1 MIFDIIRKSDIQ
13 KSFRVE
19 SVMGRFDI
27 SSKKIEER
35 FTGNID
41 LPEKWSIGLIVGKS
55 GSGKTTI
62 LGELFPELV
71 DKKFT
76 YTNKAILD
84 DMPDR
89 SVDEIVKAFNSVGFS
104 SPPSWLKPY
113 QVLSNGE
120 KMRVDLANAILQSD
134 NRFVFDEFTSVVD
147 RQVAKIGSFAI
158 QKAIRKT
165 NKQFIA
171 CTCHYDVEEW
181 LLPDWVF
188 NTDTMTFQL
197 SQKKNRPEL
206 KFKIYQ
212 SDRTYWKMFARHHYL
227 NAEHSNSAKVFIA
240 TIDDQICGFCSVIY
254 FPHPSVKNMR
264 KIHRLV
270 VLPDYQGISIGI
282 LLLTEVA
289 KIQIKEGYRI
299 GITTSSPSL
308 VFGLKKNKEW
318 LCKSIGRKSK
328 SKSKTISKQFK
339 STISTNRITATFEFK
354 PFSNGLKSV
363 S

>member
-1 MIFDIIRKSDIQ
+1 MKFDIIRSSNIQ
-13 KSFRVE
+13 KSFRVD
-19 SVMGRFDI
+19 SVIGRFDI
-27 SSKKIEER
+27 SLQKIEER
-35 FTGNID
+35 FTGSIN
-41 LPEKWSIGLIVGKS
+41 LPEHWSIGLIMGKS

-62 LGELFPELV
+62 LNELFPELAA
-71 DKKFT
+71 KKPV
-76 YTNKAILD
+76 YTNQSVVD
-84 DMPDR
+84 DMPDK

-113 QVLSNGE
+113 HVLSNGE
-120 KMRVDLANAILQSD
+120 KMRVDLANAILQPE
-134 NRFVFDEFTSVVD
+134 NMFVFDEFTSVVD

-158 QKAIRKT
+158 QKAVRKT

-171 CTCHYDVEEW
+171 CTCHYDVEDW

-197 SQKKNRPEL
+197 SQKKNRPKL
-206 KFKIYQ
+206 NFKVFQ
-212 SDRTYWKMFARHHYL
+212 SDKRYWKMFARHHYL
-227 NAEHSNSAKVFIA
+227 SSEHSNAAKVYVA
-240 TIDDQICGFCSVIY
+240 TVDDQICAFCSVIY

-270 VLPDYQGISIGI
+270 VLPDYQGISVGI

-289 KIQIKEGYRI
+289 KIQINDGYRL
-299 GITTSSPSL
+299 GITTSAPSL

-328 SKSKTISKQFK
+328 SKSKSISKQFK
-339 STISTNRITATFEFK
+339 STISTNRITASFEYR
-354 PFSNGLKSV
+354 PLPIGLNSV
-363 S
+363 N